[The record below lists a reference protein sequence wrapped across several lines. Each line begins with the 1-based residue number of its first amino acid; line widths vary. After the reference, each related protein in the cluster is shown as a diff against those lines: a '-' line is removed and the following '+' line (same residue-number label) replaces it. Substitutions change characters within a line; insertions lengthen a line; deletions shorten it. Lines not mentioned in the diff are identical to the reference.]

1 MKKIDARS
9 LSRAAQDEMRRQAIR
24 MRQELKLTWAEI
36 AKVVGVTETTA
47 WGWGKRFMAEGE
59 SGLVSRT
66 RGRQLM
72 SGRTLSLVQEWV
84 LRSIITSGN
93 PNQMNLPFALWNRR
107 AVMELVQIKF
117 GIEMPIRT
125 VGQYLQ
131 RWGYTPQRPVKRAAE
146 QDPKKVA
153 SWLKTDYPKIV
164 AKATAENALILWGDE
179 TAVAEDGHWVRG
191 YAPAGQTPV
200 LAAPTKRHGLTM
212 LSAISNQGLVRFEF
226 MEGAINVERL
236 IAFMEKLIADSD
248 RKVLLILD
256 NLKVHHAKDVTKWL
270 STRQDKIEVFYLP
283 PYSPEI
289 NPDEYLNRDLRTRLR
304 LSARSTTKDALLG
317 KAKVFME
324 FLQRTPTRICA
335 YFTHPAVRYAN

>member
-1 MKKIDARS
+1 
-9 LSRAAQDEMRRQAIR
+9 
-24 MRQELKLTWAEI
+24 
-36 AKVVGVTETTA
+36 
-47 WGWGKRFMAEGE
+47 
-59 SGLVSRT
+59 
-66 RGRQLM
+66 
-72 SGRTLSLVQEWV
+72 
-84 LRSIITSGN
+84 
-93 PNQMNLPFALWNRR
+93 MNLPFALWNRR
-107 AVMELVQIKF
+107 AVMELIQIKF

-153 SWLKTDYPKIV
+153 GWLKTDYPKIV
-164 AKATAENALILWGDE
+164 AKAKAEDALILWGDE

-236 IAFMEKLIADSD
+236 IAFMENLIADSD

-289 NPDEYLNRDLRTRLR
+289 NPDEYLNRDLKTRLR
-304 LSARSTTKDALLG
+304 LSARSKTKDALLG

-324 FLQRTPTRICA
+324 FLQRTPSRICA